1 MDLDASHAVEET
13 VFIKPGKAVDT
24 AHENRENCSCS
35 GERMNS
41 TRGRRNRGDDQVP
54 ADAVCC

>member
-1 MDLDASHAVEET
+1 VDLDASHAVEET

-35 GERMNS
+35 GVRVNS
-41 TRGRRNRGDDQVP
+41 TCGRENCGGDQV
-54 ADAVCC
+54 AAAACCC